1 MTGSGG
7 GGEERRSAA
16 EQRTRRR
23 DGMAFVLGARGEARG
38 RGRVYDGMGLEEGGR
53 GRAGGGRSN
62 CSLWGLASVRVS
74 LLLGPRAPRPG
85 PACQCLRRAPP
96 LPRPCLRGLT
106 SRAVVVPCVVGSG
119 QARWGLEESPPPG
132 RSTTRRVKGPTGQRL
147 ASPLFVSFRPK
158 CFWERCPRRA
168 GAGAG
173 AAAAARCLFSLAHTH
188 RVPAAAGVMC
198 DSDRRT

>member
-1 MTGSGG
+1 VRSGEVQQSRGRGGETGWLLCWEREARRGG
-7 GGEERRSAA
+7 GGGYMMGWDW
-16 EQRTRRR
+16 RRR
-23 DGMAFVLGARGEARG
+23 
-38 RGRVYDGMGLEEGGR
+38 
-53 GRAGGGRSN
+53 GGGRSN